1 MNTNLIH
8 NIINVVI
15 ALIASAAAFDWSVFL
30 SATAAAKIVA
40 GLAIA
45 KIVINAIRDGLGG
58 LVKEQPPVQ

>member
-8 NIINVVI
+8 NVINVVI

-30 SATAAAKIVA
+30 SATTAAKIVA
-40 GLAIA
+40 GLAVA